1 MCKYKSQPLTFKKQ
15 VKTVVTQV
23 GGGGPRAADRG
34 RPPTRLHLTPPPP
47 SQCPGSFPLRGGS
60 DGPARTA
67 HRKKKKKKKNV
78 AWAAHAHHRT
88 AAAAGQAE
96 RHAAAQ
102 QMQDGPC
109 RLGRVRRGGRHWH
122 GGVPPTSLSLK
133 TAMSMASAAVA
144 ASPSTSAV
152 KRETPPSPDQPR
164 RGGGEPNR
172 QPRARRGSGRGPAL
186 EGFRLSTTSVASETP
201 ESTVV
206 TTVEAVAVVTT
217 VPSATRSAPVVLD
230 GSGRH
235 RGRRGRSRHPPR
247 MRLPPTCD
255 QNAFL
260 LPLSPPHPH
269 PPASRQQPTRPPQNP
284 PHPPP

>member
-1 MCKYKSQPLTFKKQ
+1 MCKYKSQPLTFNKQ

-23 GGGGPRAADRG
+23 RGGGPRAADRG

-47 SQCPGSFPLRGGS
+47 LPVSWQLSPSRRQRRPS
-60 DGPARTA
+60 PHSTPQ
-67 HRKKKKKKKNV
+67 KKKKKKIV

-186 EGFRLSTTSVASETP
+186 DGFRLSTTSVASETP

-235 RGRRGRSRHPPR
+235 RGRRGRSCHPPR

-255 QNAFL
+255 QTAFL
-260 LPLSPPHPH
+260 LPISPPHPH